1 MSCSPSKALAAAL
14 MAAAMLAS
22 APVASASQPT
32 LAGIEDQV
40 MCTVCGVPLSMARE
54 APAAKRERVLIR
66 SLIDQGLSEEQIKAQ
81 LVSTY
86 GREVLVEPGGTG
98 FDIWAWLVPIALTA
112 GGVALL
118 AWLLLSWRRVA
129 TDHPAGRAPNG
140 LSEDDSRLV
149 DAALREA
156 D

>member
-1 MSCSPSKALAAAL
+1 MRRAPVKQLAVAIASAAL
-14 MAAAMLAS
+14 LVFPPAAWAT
-22 APVASASQPT
+22 QPT

-66 SLIDQGLSEEQIKAQ
+66 SLIAQGLSEQQIKDQ

-86 GREVLVEPGGTG
+86 GREVLVEPGGAG
-98 FDIWAWLVPIALTA
+98 FDIWAWLVPIALTL
-112 GGVALL
+112 GSVALL
-118 AWLLLSWRRVA
+118 AWLLFSWRRA
-129 TDHPAGRAPNG
+129 AADEPAGSSQDR
-140 LSEDDSRLV
+140 LSDDDSRLV

>member
-1 MSCSPSKALAAAL
+1 MKARSAKAVAAA
-14 MAAAMLAS
+14 AAATAMLALS
-22 APVASASQPT
+22 PVAVASQPT

-66 SLIDQGLSEEQIKAQ
+66 SLIAQGLSEQQIKDQ

-98 FDIWAWLVPIALTA
+98 FDIWAWLVPIALTF
-112 GGVALL
+112 GGAALL
-118 AWLLLSWRRVA
+118 AWLLVRWRRA
-129 TDHPAGRAPNG
+129 AADDPAGRATNR
-140 LSEDDSRLV
+140 LSDDDSRLV
-149 DAALREA
+149 DAALQDA

>member
-1 MSCSPSKALAAAL
+1 MKLRPSKSLAAAL
-14 MAAAMLAS
+14 MAAAMLAC
-22 APVASASQPT
+22 APVASAAQPT

-66 SLIDQGLSEEQIKAQ
+66 SLIAQGLSEQQIKDQ

-98 FDIWAWLVPIALTA
+98 FDIWAWLVPIALTL

-118 AWLLLSWRRVA
+118 GWLLFRWSRAAEGGSSGRSPDRLS
-129 TDHPAGRAPNG
+129 D
-140 LSEDDSRLV
+140 DDSRLV

>member
-1 MSCSPSKALAAAL
+1 VKVRSRNALVAGFVAASLLAIAP
-14 MAAAMLAS
+14 AA
-22 APVASASQPT
+22 PASQPT

-66 SLIDQGLSEEQIKAQ
+66 SLIAQGLSEQQIKDE

-98 FDIWAWLVPIALTA
+98 FDIWVWLVPIALTT

-118 AWLLLSWRRVA
+118 AWLLFRWRRA
-129 TDHPAGRAPNG
+129 ASDD
-140 LSEDDSRLV
+140 LSERQPSALSAEDSRLV
-149 DAALREA
+149 DAALRDA